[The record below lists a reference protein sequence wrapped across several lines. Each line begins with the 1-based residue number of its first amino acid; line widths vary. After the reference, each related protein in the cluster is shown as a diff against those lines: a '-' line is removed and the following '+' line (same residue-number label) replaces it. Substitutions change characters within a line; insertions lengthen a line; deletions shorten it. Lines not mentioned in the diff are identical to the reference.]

1 MIRLFQPVEEQP
13 KTKSKKRKSVTWNNE
28 EDVINPEDVD
38 PSIGKFRNSCS
49 VTIIPAKV
57 FKNRFNFKDGVLSFK
72 KSWHHKL
79 M

>member
-57 FKNRFNFKDGVLSFK
+57 SKNIFKDGVLSFK
-72 KSWHHKL
+72 KS
-79 M
+79 

>member
-57 FKNRFNFKDGVLSFK
+57 SKNRFIFKDEVLSFE
-72 KSWHHKL
+72 KSWNHK
-79 M
+79 